1 MERKAKK
8 LAKKLKFQQ
17 NQNNSL
23 EEEML
28 DRQK

>member
-1 MERKAKK
+1 MEKKAKK

-17 NQNNSL
+17 TQNTTL